1 MGPRGHRGAG
11 PKYALRGS
19 QDRPMAATDSTLEDT
34 RDDVLRPR
42 AGRSTAA
49 PSTAFARPR
58 DRPEE
63 TSRTGRSKAP
73 AAAPEGAPRKLS
85 KVPTM
90 TLDDHLRGLPRGP
103 ARSSAAASAG
113 GFVTPRRGPRRPPP
127 RPPRRG
133 SQPMVRQAPKPPRG
147 EMCERPRRPLEGLL
161 HNPSKRSLRT
171 VSTSSGTTPPKVS
184 QNRLDELPNN
194 PPKGLPEPSQ
204 RAPVR
209 GSARAL
215 AHLRRGVFEG
225 CRGVSWDPRSGRGG
239 ERWDGL

>member
-11 PKYALRGS
+11 PKYVLRGS
-19 QDRPMAATDSTLEDT
+19 QDRPMAATDSTLDDT

-113 GFVTPRRGPRRPPP
+113 GFVTPRGGPRRPPP

-133 SQPMVRQAPKPPRG
+133 SQPMVRQAPKRPRG
-147 EMCERPRRPLEGLL
+147 RCASALADPSRGCSTTRPRGHSGLSRRAPARPLQGS
-161 HNPSKRSLRT
+161 PRTVSMTSRTTPQGSSRT
-171 VSTSSGTTPPKVS
+171 VSTRSRAGLRAGAGTPPP
-184 QNRLDELPNN
+184 RC
-194 PPKGLPEPSQ
+194 
-204 RAPVR
+204 VR
-209 GSARAL
+209 GAAE
-215 AHLRRGVFEG
+215 A
-225 CRGVSWDPRSGRGG
+225 
-239 ERWDGL
+239 